1 MDYVIYL
8 RYNKN
13 IIMKYKNIIM
23 ILSGRVRV
31 DRVERGHA
39 GQPRA
44 GRVHPRD
51 DLPAALWRHS
61 RDWLEVS
68 NVVTVWYFTENLIN
82 SAFSI

>member
-1 MDYVIYL
+1 
-8 RYNKN
+8 
-13 IIMKYKNIIM
+13 M

-31 DRVERGHA
+31 DRVERGYA

-44 GRVHPRD
+44 GRGHPRD

>member
-1 MDYVIYL
+1 MLYIYL

-13 IIMKYKNIIM
+13 ILK

-51 DLPAALWRHS
+51 HLPAAPRRHS
-61 RDWLEVS
+61 RHWLEVTS
-68 NVVTVWYFTENLIN
+68 QLFGVNLLKI
-82 SAFSI
+82 SILQQQNWLIVARS

>member
-13 IIMKYKNIIM
+13 IIIKYKNIIM

-31 DRVERGHA
+31 DRVERSHA

-51 DLPAALWRHS
+51 DLPAAPRRHS